1 MFENTTELAENKL
14 LLLYVLEVL
23 NRPISNTQLTEI
35 VLENNLI
42 NYFTLQQYI
51 SELDS
56 SQFISYKDVNEKKLL
71 IITKKGE
78 SVLSFFKDR
87 ISPSK
92 IAIIN
97 SYLNDKLDLIKKEL
111 TVQSDYS
118 IEKNDSFLVDLK
130 ALEDNATLME
140 LKISVPTKKQAISL
154 CSRWQNNPS
163 DIYTN
168 IVNLLFSGD
177 SQQEP

>member
-78 SVLSFFKDR
+78 NVLSFFKDR

-92 IAIIN
+92 IAIVN

-111 TVQSDYS
+111 TVQSDYTL
-118 IEKNDSFLVDLK
+118 EKNDSFLVDLK
-130 ALEDNATLME
+130 ALEDNSTLME

-168 IVNLLFSGD
+168 IVNLLFSEDG
-177 SQQEP
+177 QQEP

>member
-1 MFENTTELAENKL
+1 MVENTTELAENKL

-23 NRPISNTQLTEI
+23 NRPISNTQLTEL

-56 SQFISYKDVNEKKLL
+56 SEFISYKDMNEKKLL
-71 IITKKGE
+71 MITKKGE
-78 SVLSFFKDR
+78 NVLSFFKDR

-92 IAIIN
+92 IAIVN
-97 SYLNDKLDLIKKEL
+97 SYLDDKLDLIKKEL
-111 TVQSDYS
+111 TVQSDYTL
-118 IEKNDSFLVDLK
+118 EKNDSFLVDLK
-130 ALEDNATLME
+130 ALEDNSTLME
-140 LKISVPTKKQAISL
+140 LKISVPTKKQATSL
-154 CSRWQNNPS
+154 CSRWQSNPS

-168 IVNLLFSGD
+168 IINLLFAEDG
-177 SQQEP
+177 QQEP

>member
-1 MFENTTELAENKL
+1 MFENTAELAENKL
-14 LLLYVLEVL
+14 LLLYILEVL

-71 IITKKGE
+71 IMTKKGE
-78 SVLSFFKDR
+78 NVLSFFKDR

-92 IAIIN
+92 IAIVN
-97 SYLNDKLDLIKKEL
+97 NYLNDKLDLIKKEL

-118 IEKNDSFLVDLK
+118 LEKNDSFLVDLK
-130 ALEDNATLME
+130 ALEDNSTLME

-154 CSRWQNNPS
+154 CSRWQKNPS
-163 DIYTN
+163 DIYTK
-168 IVNLLFSGD
+168 IVNLLFSEDG
-177 SQQEP
+177 QQEP

>member
-14 LLLYVLEVL
+14 LLLFVLEVL
-23 NRPISNTQLTEI
+23 NRPISNTQLTEL

-78 SVLSFFKDR
+78 NVLSFFKDR

-92 IAIIN
+92 IAIVN

-111 TVQSDYS
+111 TVQSDYTL
-118 IEKNDSFLVDLK
+118 EKNSSFLVDLK
-130 ALEDNATLME
+130 ALEDNSTLME

-168 IVNLLFSGD
+168 IVNLLFSEDG
-177 SQQEP
+177 QQEP